1 MHSNFK
7 GVLVLLL
14 VPLILLYGCRDLD
27 SLKTEVTKYN
37 IKVGNLTELQKSVRE
52 SGTKV
57 EEDIRNSLNSD
68 YFSSDFLDDELNT
81 SVNNALGL
89 MRSAVIEFNDE
100 ISNRGT
106 SQMGVFDDGSEEIS
120 ELNTSEER
128 IELGDY
134 LKVHYFLDDEKS
146 IVEQSFILTLPSGI
160 SQGFSLFWVKEGVIG
175 YEEMVID

>member
-1 MHSNFK
+1 MHSNLK
-7 GVLVLLL
+7 GVLVLIL

-37 IKVGNLTELQKSVRE
+37 IKVSNLNELQKSVRE
-52 SGTKV
+52 SGLKV
-57 EEDIRNSLNSD
+57 ESDIRNSLDSD
-68 YFSSDFLDDELNT
+68 YFSSDSLDDELNT

-89 MRSAVIEFNDE
+89 MRTAVIEYNDDVL
-100 ISNRGT
+100 NMVT
-106 SQMGVFDDGSEEIS
+106 SQEGMFENTFQDTVDDNGEK
-120 ELNTSEER
+120 R
-128 IELGDY
+128 IKVGDY